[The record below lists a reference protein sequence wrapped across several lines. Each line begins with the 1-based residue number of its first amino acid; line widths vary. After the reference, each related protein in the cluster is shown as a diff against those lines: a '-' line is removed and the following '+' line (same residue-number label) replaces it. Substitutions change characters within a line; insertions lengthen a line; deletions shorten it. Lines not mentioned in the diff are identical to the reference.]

1 MKHTIGQNIAYY
13 RKQAGYTQEE
23 LAEKM
28 NVTAQAVSKWENDL
42 SYPDLECVGRLARVL
57 DTMVESI
64 VTGEAAEARVRLSDE
79 QKTQGKILKITV
91 HNRAK
96 RDFSVTVRFPLEL
109 VLRAA
114 EDGTLGE
121 LLGEDAVSGVTA
133 GISAMKSGT
142 VGTIVD
148 VRSDEQDVTIEV
160 IEYDN

>member
-42 SYPDLECVGRLARVL
+42 SYPDLECVGRLAQVL
-57 DTMVESI
+57 DTTVESI
-64 VTGEAAEARVRLSDE
+64 VTGEAAEARVRLSNE

-91 HNRAK
+91 HNRAEGG
-96 RDFSVTVRFPLEL
+96 FSVTVRFPLEL

-121 LLGEDAVSGVTA
+121 LLGEEAVSGVTA

-148 VRSDEQDVTIEV
+148 VKSDEQDVTIEV

>member
-57 DTMVESI
+57 DTTVESI
-64 VTGEAAEARVRLSDE
+64 VTGEPAEARVRLSDE

-91 HNRAK
+91 HNRAEGG
-96 RDFSVTVRFPLEL
+96 FSVTVRFPLEL

-160 IEYDN
+160 IEYEN